1 MKTPHQ
7 TDEYRAYDKARYKK
21 KMEKVSILA
30 TQFDRKTHT
39 LLKEKSQEFGLSMQ
53 TIVKLLVSQWLDGKI
68 SIKINMNNRG
78 ENDGI

>member
-39 LLKEKSQEFGLSMQ
+39 LLKEKSQ
-53 TIVKLLVSQWLDGKI
+53 
-68 SIKINMNNRG
+68 
-78 ENDGI
+78 

>member
-53 TIVKLLVSQWLDGKI
+53 IIVKLLVSQWLDGKI